1 MYQTVPRHC
10 HTARCHRPARVFRCL
25 PVPGCVQFVRSAL
38 GLLLSSWP
46 LRPHARRPFHLAWQG
61 GSARFHQS
69 CDMTRTGPS
78 PPTRPWHWL
87 ARVTLCGAGPGT
99 GACRAASP
107 LPAHLQTW
115 PSVLW
120 LQDCPGDTTGP
131 ACLPGHSALAQA
143 HGVRVTSRSQAG
155 AWPGVERRPCRRGK
169 ARSRR
174 LELSGSEVG
183 LLEASPLVAT
193 WCTVGRVWRAGT
205 GHSELPP
212 SWEERQTHRNWE
224 RDVPGVKVLGAGGCS
239 PCGDVVAFY
248 AFGSGGGPEA
258 GFPETRGSGV
268 SGAGSTGRG

>member
-25 PVPGCVQFVRSAL
+25 PDPGCVQFVRSAL

-69 CDMTRTGPS
+69 CDMTRTRPS
-78 PPTRPWHWL
+78 PQH
-87 ARVTLCGAGPGT
+87 APGT
-99 GACRAASP
+99 GWPGSLSVGPARACRAASL

-143 HGVRVTSRSQAG
+143 HGVRATSQSQAR

-212 SWEERQTHRNWE
+212 SREERQTHRNWE

-248 AFGSGGGPEA
+248 A
-258 GFPETRGSGV
+258 GFPKTRGSGV
-268 SGAGSTGRG
+268 SRAGSTGRG